1 MLTLPS
7 GETRTH
13 SHAIVWMDSKEAHV
27 FRFNADD
34 VERENIKAHSPF
46 RKVHH
51 KAGVIGAGHS
61 AVDISFLDHIV
72 DAVRGTEEWLL
83 VGPAQAKLELVRH
96 IDKHL
101 PHVKKTLVGVEAMDH
116 LTDGELLAYARR
128 SFKTVDRLR
137 PNTPAGAVR
146 H

>member
-1 MLTLPS
+1 MP
-7 GETRTH
+7 H

-34 VERENIKAHSPF
+34 VERENIKAHTPF

-51 KAGVIGAGHS
+51 KAGVIGAGH
-61 AVDISFLDHIV
+61 AALDVSFLDHIV
-72 DAVRGTEEWLL
+72 DAIRGAQEWLL
-83 VGPAQAKLELVRH
+83 VGPAQAKQELIH
-96 IDKHL
+96 HLDKHL

-116 LTDGELLAYARR
+116 PTDGELLAYARR
-128 SFKTVDRLR
+128 SFKAIDRLR
-137 PNTPAGAVR
+137 PNAPIGAAS